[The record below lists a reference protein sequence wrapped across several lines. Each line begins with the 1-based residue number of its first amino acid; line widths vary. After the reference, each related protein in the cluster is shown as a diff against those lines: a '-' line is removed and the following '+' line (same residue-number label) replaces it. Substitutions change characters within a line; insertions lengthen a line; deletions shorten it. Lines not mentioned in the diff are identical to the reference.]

1 MAPASVSSP
10 GREASHVFAESN
22 KWEDC
27 KLVCPRADVV
37 LDCGANVGQTARN
50 LRQAYPQ
57 ATIYCFEPVRSVFE
71 QLQARADELRIHPV
85 PAAVSNENGWA
96 DIHLTASP
104 ESNSL
109 LGFLEHDNPLAG
121 PHRIIGHERVRVC
134 RLDDWCDR
142 NGIDPR
148 RVGVL
153 KMDVQGNELE
163 ALKGA
168 VRILR
173 TVTIVLLEVAFVPY
187 YEGGPLI
194 GDLDCFMQVHGF
206 KRSAFYPSVYPDIW
220 ADAMYVPDHI
230 PACACLPVRV
240 RTQTGTHADRRA
252 PGAMS

>member
-173 TVTIVLLEVAFVPY
+173 IVTIVLLEVAFVPY
-187 YEGGPLI
+187 YEGCPLI

-206 KRSAFYPSVYPDIW
+206 KRSAFYPSVYPNIW

-230 PACACLPVRV
+230 
-240 RTQTGTHADRRA
+240 RA
-252 PGAMS
+252 PGVVS